1 METPRGFVLLV
12 AGVGQGR
19 RKSRALA
26 DSEAA
31 LAGWV
36 GLPPQ
41 ILVPDAP
48 ADVVQLPAGSGPQ
61 TVRGYLERSSVTPGP
76 VIVYLT
82 GHLMP
87 DRRGELH
94 VTLRDSSPGSVRYDG
109 LPWAWLAETL
119 RIRDPRNTLV
129 IVDLTASADLRAE
142 VTVAPGTLADRLPL
156 WGVLTPP
163 ATHDDPA
170 HAFTRTLTVAA
181 RRGFAGCPATVD
193 PATVHPAIFG
203 RAQLPEGT
211 VQIVPPADTTLRLAN
226 RMPAEGSYAISY
238 GGTRSEA
245 TGRHRAVPGRAPR
258 DSAPPAPEPEVAV
271 PAPAPFLQPEPGEAQ
286 DWGAGVAA
294 GVPTTAQLRV
304 TIPHLLPQAAE
315 EERAAG
321 PYLYRE
327 RVGSLRAAV
336 AAGDFDEALAL
347 ARAITHD
354 METRYGLGPEHR
366 DTLDALETWAW
377 LTARAGRIDEAVT
390 LYTETARRSARVHGP
405 GHATTR
411 AAADA
416 AHTLWLDLPDVAQAR
431 ELGPAVVA
439 LRELVLGS
447 GAHTREAAAAH
458 LEALSAPRA
467 PSEQPL
473 PPPPELREALA
484 DVAAIAAEGRHDE
497 ALGAADAIVDALVAD
512 LGWEH
517 AHTLNVREVRAYLT
531 AESGRLADA
540 VTAYLDIA
548 ESRLLARGPEHPDTI
563 SAADNAH
570 ALWLRLPDDDT
581 ATVSTGVRLIA
592 VREHIPGPGGRALV
606 GARARVRELTARQA
620 EPYAEPAGPFP
631 FPTRVGDA
639 GDAPIDIWADPPTIA
654 ETEAEIGAETGPWSG
669 PWRGPAERFEPVEPV
684 EPFEPGTPT
693 DPLAGTAPT
702 GPPSQSEPP
711 GQSEPPRAT
720 EPGAPTAQA
729 AQTPKTAQTAK
740 TAQTPQTA
748 QVPPAPPAVTPVA
761 TSEPPT
767 PTPDPSGE
775 LVRPRASM
783 PAPIPPPPVA
793 TAAHLAPPPPPAPPS
808 PAPPGHAV
816 PARNG
821 SGKATSAVAP
831 RKAARPPA
839 ELRAALHAIKD
850 AAAHDNHVEALTL
863 AEELMRGV
871 EARHGPAHPFTLNA
885 YEVRAHLTA
894 SAGLFATAA
903 RQYTTL
909 AHRLAEA
916 GDPDDPAARSA
927 ADAAQALWLRLGRTE
942 AARNL
947 GPGIIDLRRRVPGPD
962 GTALLAARDHLSG
975 LTTEPR
981 P

>member
-1 METPRGFVLLV
+1 MLLV

-61 TVRGYLERSSVTPGP
+61 TVRGYLERSSVTRGP

-129 IVDLTASADLRAE
+129 IADLTASADLRAE
-142 VTVAPGTLADRLPL
+142 AAVTPGMLADRLPL

-181 RRGFAGCPATVD
+181 RRGFTGCPTTVD

-211 VQIVPPADTTLRLAN
+211 VQIVPPADTTLRIVN
-226 RMPAEGSYAISY
+226 RMPSEGSYAVSY
-238 GGTRSEA
+238 GGGTPGEA
-245 TGRHRAVPGRAPR
+245 TGRHRAVPGQAPR
-258 DSAPPAPEPEVAV
+258 VSAPHSPLAPEPAAAGPVR
-271 PAPAPFLQPEPGEAQ
+271 APLVVPEPEP
-286 DWGAGVAA
+286 V
-294 GVPTTAQLRV
+294 TAQLRV
-304 TIPHLLPQAAE
+304 TIPHLLPQAAD
-315 EERAAG
+315 EERAAAG
-321 PYLYRE
+321 PYVYRE
-327 RVGSLRAAV
+327 QVGNLRAAV
-336 AAGDFDEALAL
+336 AAGNFDEALEL
-347 ARAITHD
+347 ARAITHH

-377 LTARAGRIDEAVT
+377 LTARAGRTDEAVT
-390 LYTETARRSARVHGP
+390 LYTETARRSARIHGP

-467 PSEQPL
+467 PSDEPL

-497 ALGAADAIVDALVAD
+497 ALGAADAIIDALVAD

-531 AESGRLADA
+531 AEAGQLADA

-548 ESRLLARGPEHPDTI
+548 ESRLLTRGPEHPDTI
-563 SAADNAH
+563 SATDNAH
-570 ALWLRLPDDDT
+570 ALWLRLHDHDAAT
-581 ATVSTGVRLIA
+581 APTGVRLIA

-606 GARARVRELTARQA
+606 GARARVRELTTRQPDPPV
-620 EPYAEPAGPFP
+620 EPVGGVASGDEFTMASGATGASRATGATALPVPWSGQPGEPAGPAELDGLGGLGEPAESAESAELAESAVPADRRAHPPEPAP
-631 FPTRVGDA
+631 FVPDLTA
-639 GDAPIDIWADPPTIA
+639 AHAPPTQA
-654 ETEAEIGAETGPWSG
+654 TPE
-669 PWRGPAERFEPVEPV
+669 PA
-684 EPFEPGTPT
+684 
-693 DPLAGTAPT
+693 
-702 GPPSQSEPP
+702 
-711 GQSEPPRAT
+711 
-720 EPGAPTAQA
+720 
-729 AQTPKTAQTAK
+729 PKTAHGTGHEIEPETGREIEPETGRESADE
-740 TAQTPQTA
+740 TGRESADE
-748 QVPPAPPAVTPVA
+748 PASESASEA
-761 TSEPPT
+761 T
-767 PTPDPSGE
+767 GE
-775 LVRPRASM
+775 LVHPRTSL
-783 PAPIPPPPVA
+783 PAPLPPPPVS
-793 TAAHLAPPPPPAPPS
+793 TAPHLAPPPPPTPPS
-808 PAPPGHAV
+808 PAPPGIAV

-821 SGKATSAVAP
+821 TVKPPQAVASGKPT
-831 RKAARPPA
+831 RPPA

-850 AAAHDNHVEALTL
+850 AAALDNHVEALTL

-871 EARHGPAHPFTLNA
+871 EAQHGPAHPFTLNA

-916 GDPDDPAARSA
+916 GDPNDAAARSA

-981 P
+981 S

>member
-61 TVRGYLERSSVTPGP
+61 TVRGYLERSSVTRGP

-129 IVDLTASADLRAE
+129 IADLTASADLRAE
-142 VTVAPGTLADRLPL
+142 VAVTPGKLADRLPL

-181 RRGFAGCPATVD
+181 RRGFAGCPTTVD

-211 VQIVPPADTTLRLAN
+211 VQIVPPADTTLRLVN
-226 RMPAEGSYAISY
+226 RMPSEGSYAVSY
-238 GGTRSEA
+238 GGGTPGEA
-245 TGRHRAVPGRAPR
+245 TGRHRAVPGQAPR
-258 DSAPPAPEPEVAV
+258 ASAPPSPLAPEPQAAV
-271 PAPAPFLQPEPGEAQ
+271 PARAPLVVPEPEP
-286 DWGAGVAA
+286 V
-294 GVPTTAQLRV
+294 TAQLRV
-304 TIPHLLPQAAE
+304 TIPHLLPQAAD
-315 EERAAG
+315 EERAAAG
-321 PYLYRE
+321 PYVYRE
-327 RVGSLRAAV
+327 QVGNLRAAV
-336 AAGDFDEALAL
+336 AAGNFDEALEL
-347 ARAITHD
+347 ARAITHH

-377 LTARAGRIDEAVT
+377 LTARAGRTDEAVT
-390 LYTETARRSARVHGP
+390 LYTETARRSARIHGP

-447 GAHTREAAAAH
+447 GTHTREAAAAH

-467 PSEQPL
+467 PSDEPL

-497 ALGAADAIVDALVAD
+497 ALGAADAIIDALVAD

-531 AESGRLADA
+531 AEAGQLADA

-548 ESRLLARGPEHPDTI
+548 ESRLLTRGPEHPDTI
-563 SAADNAH
+563 SATDNAH
-570 ALWLRLPDDDT
+570 ALWLRLHDHDAAT
-581 ATVSTGVRLIA
+581 APTGVRLIA

-606 GARARVRELTARQA
+606 GARARVRELTTRQ
-620 EPYAEPAGPFP
+620 P
-631 FPTRVGDA
+631 
-639 GDAPIDIWADPPTIA
+639 DP
-654 ETEAEIGAETGPWSG
+654 
-669 PWRGPAERFEPVEPV
+669 PVEPV
-684 EPFEPGTPT
+684 DEVASGDEFTMASGAAELPVPWRGQPDELADPGETGELGEPAEPADRPAHPPEPTPFVP
-693 DPLAGTAPT
+693 DLTAVLTPAH
-702 GPPSQSEPP
+702 
-711 GQSEPPRAT
+711 AT
-720 EPGAPTAQA
+720 PAHA
-729 AQTPKTAQTAK
+729 TPE
-740 TAQTPQTA
+740 
-748 QVPPAPPAVTPVA
+748 PAPETEHETGDGTGHETGRETADEPASEA
-761 TSEPPT
+761 T
-767 PTPDPSGE
+767 GE
-775 LVRPRASM
+775 LVHPRTSL
-783 PAPIPPPPVA
+783 PAPIPPPPVS
-793 TAAHLAPPPPPAPPS
+793 TAPHLAPPPPPAPPS
-808 PAPPGHAV
+808 PAPPGIAV

-821 SGKATSAVAP
+821 TAKPPPQAVASGKPT
-831 RKAARPPA
+831 RPPA

-850 AAAHDNHVEALTL
+850 AAALDNHVEALTL

-871 EARHGPAHPFTLNA
+871 EAQHGPAHPFTLNA

-916 GDPDDPAARSA
+916 GDPNDAAARSA

-981 P
+981 S

>member
-1 METPRGFVLLV
+1 MSRENAAYQANQPFDPMETPRGFVLLV

-26 DSEAA
+26 ESEAA

-41 ILVPDAP
+41 ILIPDAP

-61 TVRGYLERSSVTPGP
+61 TVRGYLERAAVTNGP
-76 VIVYLT
+76 VLVYLT

-94 VTLRDSSPGSVRYDG
+94 VTLRDSTPSSVRYDG

-119 RIRDPRNTLV
+119 RVRDPRHTLV
-129 IVDLTASADLRAE
+129 VVDLTASTGLRAE
-142 VTVAPGTLADRLPL
+142 VAVAPGLLADRLPL

-170 HAFTRTLTVAA
+170 HAFTRTLTATA
-181 RRGFAGCPATVD
+181 RRGFEGCPALVD
-193 PATVHPAIFG
+193 PATAHPAVFG

-211 VQIVPPADTTLRLAN
+211 VQIVPPADTTLRLVN
-226 RMPAEGSYAISY
+226 PMPAERAYGSPY
-238 GGTRSEA
+238 GAASHEA
-245 TGRHRAVPGRAPR
+245 TGRHRAVPGQAPR
-258 DSAPPAPEPEVAV
+258 ISAPSVAKEPLLPIATQMPAPGGPPEQG
-271 PAPAPFLQPEPGEAQ
+271 AP
-286 DWGAGVAA
+286 
-294 GVPTTAQLRV
+294 QLHV
-304 TIPHLLPQAAE
+304 TLPHLLPRETPAE
-315 EERAAG
+315 EQTTG

-327 RVGSLRAAV
+327 RVGELRAAV
-336 AAGDFDEALAL
+336 AAGDFDEALEL

-377 LTARAGRIDEAVT
+377 LTARAGRTDEAVT
-390 LYTETARRSARVHGP
+390 LYTETARRSARIHGP

-416 AHTLWLDLPDVAQAR
+416 AHTLWLDLPDVAHAR
-431 ELGPAVVA
+431 EQGPAVVA

-458 LEALSAPRA
+458 LESLSAPRP
-467 PSEQPL
+467 PSDEPL
-473 PPPPELREALA
+473 PPPPELRDVLA

-517 AHTLNVREVRAYLT
+517 VHTLNVREVRAYLT
-531 AESGRLADA
+531 AEAGHLADA
-540 VTAYLDIA
+540 VSAYLDIA
-548 ESRLLARGPEHPDTI
+548 ESRLLVRGREHPDTI

-570 ALWLRLPDDDT
+570 ALWLRMPDADP
-581 ATVSTGVRLIA
+581 ATIPNGQRLIA
-592 VREHIPGPGGRALV
+592 VREHIPGPGGRALE
-606 GARARVRELTARQA
+606 GAKARVRALTDPSVGPSEQLPFGLLASPPVGPPVGAPYVPRTGETPMVPEPALFENAGTGDAHVPDLTAVLTPVLAADLRPVPPPPLA
-620 EPYAEPAGPFP
+620 PTPA
-631 FPTRVGDA
+631 PTP
-639 GDAPIDIWADPPTIA
+639 AP
-654 ETEAEIGAETGPWSG
+654 
-669 PWRGPAERFEPVEPV
+669 GPASAA
-684 EPFEPGTPT
+684 TPT
-693 DPLAGTAPT
+693 PAAAPA
-702 GPPSQSEPP
+702 
-711 GQSEPPRAT
+711 RA
-720 EPGAPTAQA
+720 QI
-729 AQTPKTAQTAK
+729 
-740 TAQTPQTA
+740 
-748 QVPPAPPAVTPVA
+748 PAPPPTLELNPA
-761 TSEPPT
+761 TAPAPIAAPEPAPEPT
-767 PTPDPSGE
+767 PPPVT
-775 LVRPRASM
+775 
-783 PAPIPPPPVA
+783 IPPPPTPPP
-793 TAAHLAPPPPPAPPS
+793 TAATPTATPPSPKAPS
-808 PAPPGHAV
+808 PAPPTAAQ
-816 PARNG
+816 PTRNG
-821 SGKATSAVAP
+821 KTAHAPASTPSASGRPT
-831 RKAARPPA
+831 RPPA
-839 ELRAALHAIKD
+839 QLRAALHAIKD

-871 EARHGPAHPFTLNA
+871 EAEHGPAHPFTLNA

-916 GDPDDPAARSA
+916 GNPDDPAACSA
-927 ADAAQALWLRLGRTE
+927 ADAAQTLWLRLGRTE

-947 GPGIIDLRRRVPGPD
+947 GPGIVDLRRRVPGPD
-962 GTALLAARDHLSG
+962 GTALMAARDHLSG
-975 LTTEPR
+975 LTSEPR